1 MEALLLPIL
10 LIAVFYFL
18 LIRPQQKQRRQMTE
32 LQQSV
37 QPGTKVMTTAGLLAT
52 VVEIDDDEV
61 VLEVA
66 PGVHSRYVRRAIAN
80 VVQPKEPVADTTP
93 ADDAP
98 GASDDVADVELEA
111 PKHEPAQAKAED
123 RTNGDD
129 IR

>member
-1 MEALLLPIL
+1 MDAASLLLPIL

-18 LIRPQQKQRRQMTE
+18 LIRPQQKQRRQMME

-37 QPGTKVMTTAGLLAT
+37 QPGSKVMTSAGLLAT
-52 VVEIDDDEV
+52 VIEVDTDKDEI

-66 PGVHSRYVRRAIAN
+66 PGVHNRYVRRAIVN
-80 VVQPKEPVADTTP
+80 VLPSEEPTAP
-93 ADDAP
+93 GAADDAP
-98 GASDDVADVELEA
+98 R
-111 PKHEPAQAKAED
+111 HEPVAQGED

>member
-18 LIRPQQKQRRQMTE
+18 LIRPQQKQRRQMAN

-37 QPGTKVMTTAGLLAT
+37 QAGTKVMTTAGLLAT
-52 VVEIDDDEV
+52 VVEVDDDEV

-80 VVQPKEPVADTTP
+80 VVQPQEPVAPAPDDLVADTPTDTVAD

-98 GASDDVADVELEA
+98 THA
-111 PKHEPAQAKAED
+111 PAQAKAED

-129 IR
+129 VR

>member
-18 LIRPQQKQRRQMTE
+18 LIRPQQKQRRQMAE

-61 VLEVA
+61 VLETA
-66 PGVHSRYVRRAIAN
+66 PGVHNRYVRRAIAN
-80 VVQPKEPVADTTP
+80 VIQPEEPATAAPSDPVADSAADI

-98 GASDDVADVELEA
+98 T
-111 PKHEPAQAKAED
+111 HQPAQAKADD

-129 IR
+129 VR

>member
-18 LIRPQQKQRRQMTE
+18 LIRPQQKQRRQMVE

-37 QPGTKVMTTAGLLAT
+37 QAGTKVMTTAGLLAT
-52 VVEIDDDEV
+52 VVEVDDDEV

-80 VVQPKEPVADTTP
+80 VVQPQEPVAPVHDDIVPDTA
-93 ADDAP
+93 AD
-98 GASDDVADVELEA
+98 ADEA

-129 IR
+129 VR

>member
-1 MEALLLPIL
+1 MDAASLLLPIL

-18 LIRPQQKQRRQMTE
+18 LIRPQQKQRRQMME

-37 QPGTKVMTTAGLLAT
+37 QPGSKVMTSAGLLAT
-52 VVEIDDDEV
+52 VVEVDTDKDEI

-66 PGVHSRYVRRAIAN
+66 PGVHNRYVRRAIVN
-80 VVQPKEPVADTTP
+80 VLPSEEPTPTPGPSAAD
-93 ADDAP
+93 
-98 GASDDVADVELEA
+98 A
-111 PKHEPAQAKAED
+111 PKHEPVAQGED

>member
-18 LIRPQQKQRRQMTE
+18 LIRPQQKQRRQMAD

-37 QPGTKVMTTAGLLAT
+37 APGTKVMTTAGLLAT
-52 VVEIDDDEV
+52 VVEVDDDEV

-80 VVQPKEPVADTTP
+80 VVLPKEPVAPAPDDLVADTSADTVAD

-98 GASDDVADVELEA
+98 
-111 PKHEPAQAKAED
+111 KHEVVQAKAED

>member
-18 LIRPQQKQRRQMTE
+18 LIRPQQKQRRQMVE

-37 QPGTKVMTTAGLLAT
+37 QPGSKIMTTAGMLAT
-52 VVEIDDDEV
+52 VVEVDDDEV

-80 VVQPKEPVADTTP
+80 VIQPEEPAAPASSTP
-93 ADDAP
+93 PEAADD
-98 GASDDVADVELEA
+98 A
-111 PKHEPAQAKAED
+111 PKHEPVQAQGED

>member
-1 MEALLLPIL
+1 MDAASLLLPIL

-18 LIRPQQKQRRQMTE
+18 LIRPQQKQRRQMME

-37 QPGTKVMTTAGLLAT
+37 QPGSKVMTSAGLFAT
-52 VVEIDDDEV
+52 VVEIDTDKDEV

-66 PGVHSRYVRRAIAN
+66 PGVHSRYVRRAIVN
-80 VVQPKEPVADTTP
+80 VIPAEEPSVADL

-98 GASDDVADVELEA
+98 T
-111 PKHEPAQAKAED
+111 HEPVQAKGED

>member
-1 MEALLLPIL
+1 MEALLLPIM

-18 LIRPQQKQRRQMTE
+18 LIRPQQRQRKQMAE

-37 QPGTKVMTTAGLLAT
+37 APGTKVMTTAGLIAT

-66 PGVHSRYVRRAIAN
+66 PGVHSRYVRRAIVN
-80 VVQPKEPVADTTP
+80 VIQSEESKPASADDEAVRHEPVP
-93 ADDAP
+93 
-98 GASDDVADVELEA
+98 
-111 PKHEPAQAKAED
+111 QAED

-129 IR
+129 NR